1 MIKPVRGN
9 FMIHSFVHRW
19 KIVGLFMTSFVVFS
33 ATSSVGAI
41 TPLSSSDMQTQTN
54 QPNPLTFPQYGE
66 WRYNPQGNP
75 PTLLWWNTRMDM
87 VPALYISFL
96 PDRIVIDA
104 ITPVWP
110 DTGII
115 FYIKDQSDKLG
126 LNLTLQQKT
135 DKNCYYRATI
145 YGADRQ
151 IFVNDLVTSRK
162 ARLITPS
169 SYSQSL
175 SLKHVYQ
182 AMHDLLSTH
191 PNLHLTLPQPT
202 KYSR

>member
-1 MIKPVRGN
+1 
-9 FMIHSFVHRW
+9 MIHSFVHRW
-19 KIVGLFMTSFVVFS
+19 KIISLFIAGFLSF
-33 ATSSVGAI
+33 SVAPSIGAV
-41 TPLSSSDMQTQTN
+41 TPLSSSDVQTQPN
-54 QPNPLTFPQYGE
+54 QQNPLSFPQYGE
-66 WRYNPQGNP
+66 WRYNPQSNP

-87 VPALYISFL
+87 VPVLSISFL
-96 PDRIVIDA
+96 PDRIVLDA
-104 ITPVWP
+104 TTPVWP

-115 FYIKDQSDKLG
+115 FYIKDQSNKLG
-126 LNLTLQQKT
+126 LNLTLQKKTNQK
-135 DKNCYYRATI
+135 CYYSATI
-145 YGADRQ
+145 YGSDRQ
-151 IFVNDLVTSRK
+151 AFINDLVTSRK

-182 AMHDLLSTH
+182 AMHDLLSMH

>member
-1 MIKPVRGN
+1 MIN
-9 FMIHSFVHRW
+9 SFISRW
-19 KIVGLFMTSFVVFS
+19 KMISLLMAGFVTFS
-33 ATSSVGAI
+33 ATSSAGAI
-41 TPLSSSDMQTQTN
+41 LPISSSNAPIQSD
-54 QPNPLTFPQYGE
+54 QPNPLSFPKYGE
-66 WRYNPQGNP
+66 WRYNPQSNP
-75 PTLLWWNTRMDM
+75 PTLMWWNTRMDM
-87 VPALYISFL
+87 VPVLYISFL

-110 DTGII
+110 DTGIV

-135 DKNCYYRATI
+135 EKNCYYRATI
-145 YGADRQ
+145 YGPDQ
-151 IFVNDLVTSRK
+151 QNFLNDLVTSRK

-175 SLKHVYQ
+175 SLRHVYQ
-182 AMHDLLSTH
+182 AMHEILSTH
-191 PNLHLTLPQPT
+191 PNIHLTLPEPT